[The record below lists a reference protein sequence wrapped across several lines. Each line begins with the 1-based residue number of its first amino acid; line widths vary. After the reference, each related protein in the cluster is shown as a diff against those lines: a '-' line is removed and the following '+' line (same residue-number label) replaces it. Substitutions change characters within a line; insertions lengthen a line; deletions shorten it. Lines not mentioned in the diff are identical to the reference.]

1 MIIRTT
7 RAGVARCSLPEAPR
21 DAARRWNASRQEA
34 RTPRNA
40 LELGATGVSRVP
52 AESGRGLGVA
62 SAEAGRS
69 RGPATRQAGARARG
83 GKGEGVFG
91 DLVVGYLFLGGT
103 GAGGC
108 LVCALMGLLADTSA
122 LAPALAARLRTGEG
136 RRWSRLF
143 APALTVS
150 AACLAV
156 GIACLAAD
164 LGRPDRLLLLMVS
177 PTPSYISLGAWAL
190 VACLGLAALLAA
202 VWRGAL
208 AVRPGALATLEALTA
223 LAALTTAAYT
233 GLLLASMPA
242 VPLWCTPWLP
252 ALFTL
257 SAASCGIAL
266 VMATTHLTGASADFG
281 VVLARLAL
289 ADGALIA
296 LEAVAVA
303 AAIVAVW
310 LAAGGSLADLAAA
323 ISAGAA
329 ALAPAVATPASAADP
344 SSLDALAAAP
354 AAAATLTDAAARASV
369 AALVAGPGAWLFWG
383 GFVLAGLVIPL
394 GLDLVLYADA
404 GSRARR
410 AALHARDTGLDPALG
425 LPAIRGPRPPRAG
438 RAPSHRA
445 PAPPLSASVR
455 ALAALAA
462 AGCVLV
468 GGLLIR
474 LLVVGAGLQP
484 TIGVIL

>member
-1 MIIRTT
+1 M
-7 RAGVARCSLPEAPR
+7 
-21 DAARRWNASRQEA
+21 
-34 RTPRNA
+34 
-40 LELGATGVSRVP
+40 
-52 AESGRGLGVA
+52 
-62 SAEAGRS
+62 
-69 RGPATRQAGARARG
+69 
-83 GKGEGVFG
+83 FG

-266 VMATTHLTGASADFG
+266 VMATAHLTGASADFG

-310 LAAGGSLADLAAA
+310 LAE
-323 ISAGAA
+323 I
-329 ALAPAVATPASAADP
+329 
-344 SSLDALAAAP
+344 
-354 AAAATLTDAAARASV
+354 
-369 AALVAGPGAWLFWG
+369 
-383 GFVLAGLVIPL
+383 
-394 GLDLVLYADA
+394 
-404 GSRARR
+404 
-410 AALHARDTGLDPALG
+410 
-425 LPAIRGPRPPRAG
+425 G
-438 RAPSHRA
+438 RAH
-445 PAPPLSASVR
+445 V
-455 ALAALAA
+455 
-462 AGCVLV
+462 
-468 GGLLIR
+468 
-474 LLVVGAGLQP
+474 
-484 TIGVIL
+484 

>member
-1 MIIRTT
+1 M
-7 RAGVARCSLPEAPR
+7 
-21 DAARRWNASRQEA
+21 
-34 RTPRNA
+34 
-40 LELGATGVSRVP
+40 LGATTER
-52 AESGRGLGVA
+52 
-62 SAEAGRS
+62 AGRS

-190 VACLGLAALLAA
+190 VVCLGLAALLAA

-266 VMATTHLTGASADFG
+266 VMATAHLTGASADFG

-438 RAPSHRA
+438 RAPSRRA

-462 AGCVLV
+462 AGCALV